1 MSIPDNYSQWEAH
14 ERDQERRLAKRPVC
28 DYCQEH
34 IQDDFYYEINGENI
48 CEYCLDQFFRKETDN
63 EYI

>member
-14 ERDQERRLAKRPVC
+14 EREQEQRLAKRPVC

-48 CEYCLDQFFRKETDN
+48 CEHCLDQFFRKEVD
-63 EYI
+63 E

>member
-1 MSIPDNYSQWEAH
+1 MSIPDNYDLWEAH
-14 ERDQERRLAKRPVC
+14 EREREKRLAKRPVC
-28 DYCQEH
+28 DYCKEH

-48 CEYCLDQFFRKETDN
+48 CEHCLDTFFRKETDN